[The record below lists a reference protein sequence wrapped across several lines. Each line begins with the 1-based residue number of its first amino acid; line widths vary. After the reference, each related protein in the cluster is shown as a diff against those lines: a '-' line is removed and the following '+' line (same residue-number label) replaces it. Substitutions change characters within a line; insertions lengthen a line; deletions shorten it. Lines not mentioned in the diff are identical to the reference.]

1 MRLIMTDRN
10 GLVYA
15 YVALDGI
22 LVLIRDDQPG
32 VRLLTIE
39 IRNED
44 FEQLL
49 ARLQGDNPNDRILF
63 LSWVAKI

>member
-1 MRLIMTDRN
+1 MRSIMTDRN

-32 VRLLTIE
+32 VRLFTLE
-39 IRNED
+39 ISNED
-44 FEQLL
+44 FEHLL
-49 ARLQGDNPNDRILF
+49 ARLYSSNPNEEIVF
-63 LSWVAKI
+63 LSWVATI

>member
-1 MRLIMTDRN
+1 MTDRN